1 MVWVLFVVVAVLVI
15 AATLGMLAG
24 RIPFDRMSEPTHTTP
39 ALCLPADASPQD
51 VENVRF
57 DTALRGYRMDQVDE
71 ALAVLQARIEQL
83 ESKLAERDRRP
94 QAAPQG
100 FSKQGFSKQGFSEQG
115 FSKQSSTDPRPE
127 V

>member
-39 ALCLPADASPQD
+39 ALRLPADASPQD

-83 ESKLAERDRRP
+83 EQHVAERDRRP

-100 FSKQGFSKQGFSEQG
+100 FSGQGFSGQDP
-115 FSKQSSTDPRPE
+115 TDPRPE